1 MKKQVAFITVIAVMA
16 FQSALAQP
24 KVKKETIVV
33 EGKLGTIKEQRV
45 KSVQSDISYMP
56 AGGAASY
63 NLIDI
68 SDTGANGVKEHVE
81 SEELT
86 IPSWTLFTW

>member
-1 MKKQVAFITVIAVMA
+1 MKKQIVFLIAA
-16 FQSALAQP
+16 ATLTLQTAAAAP

-45 KSVQSDISYMP
+45 KSVQSKISYAP
-56 AGGAASY
+56 AGGAATY
-63 NLIDI
+63 DLIDI
-68 SDTGANGVKEHVE
+68 TDDGSNGVKEHVE

-86 IPSWTLFTW
+86 IPSWTIFSW